1 MLIDPVGRSRWAVT
15 GPDQK
20 NASRHAPQGLP
31 LAAQPALMDPQ
42 RRKAIQHALL
52 SLADGDR
59 TAMPPLVEQLWP
71 VLLSYAERG
80 LRDAQAAEDVAQE
93 VLFRISS
100 RISELDRSRD
110 PLSWAFGIAT
120 FEIMSQRKRQ
130 QRRREMLVGEAVPE
144 STATTPS
151 VEDAVI
157 QAELHAALADALGQL
172 SADDVEQ
179 LGLVGSGRLGPATP
193 AMRKRRQRALDRLR
207 TIWRSIYGQS

>member
-1 MLIDPVGRSRWAVT
+1 
-15 GPDQK
+15 
-20 NASRHAPQGLP
+20 
-31 LAAQPALMDPQ
+31 
-42 RRKAIQHALL
+42 
-52 SLADGDR
+52 
-59 TAMPPLVEQLWP
+59 MPPLVEQLWP

-80 LRDAQAAEDVAQE
+80 LRDSQAAEDVAQE

-130 QRRREMLVGEAVPE
+130 NRRRETLVGEAVPE

-157 QAELHAALADALGQL
+157 HAELHAALADALGQL

-179 LGLVGSGRLGPATP
+179 LGLVGPGRLGPATP

>member
-1 MLIDPVGRSRWAVT
+1 
-15 GPDQK
+15 
-20 NASRHAPQGLP
+20 
-31 LAAQPALMDPQ
+31 
-42 RRKAIQHALL
+42 
-52 SLADGDR
+52 
-59 TAMPPLVEQLWP
+59 MPPLVEQLWP

-80 LRDAQAAEDVAQE
+80 LRDSQAAEDVAQE

-120 FEIMSQRKRQ
+120 FEILSQRKRQ
-130 QRRREMLVGEAVPE
+130 HRRRETLVGEAVPE

-157 QAELHAALADALGQL
+157 QAELHAALADSLGHL

-179 LGLVGSGRLGPATP
+179 LGLVESGRSAPATP